1 MPSKSTIKQNEPR
14 VLTRTAIL
22 REYGLSDQTLRRL
35 IDSLELLKLPAVT
48 EHGKVLYE
56 INAQN
61 DFVLRLAKLCPFS
74 FNQFRPP
81 MLRYILLGCLTGEDD
96 DVVDGLA
103 NRGFDNRFL
112 SKDIIHELRL
122 QILVDIPAEMLDI
135 VKLARAPSTEAES
148 LMYAQLLAI
157 IGVTA
162 LYQSPDVLEQFYFS
176 DASLIHFLHQI
187 LWTHSSSAEIKA
199 ALINNTTGAQTVTA
213 EGLLLYAHI
222 FHDNEFMRD
231 ADMTKY
237 LSGLAPK
244 YRPAYRRAMSL
255 TTEDWVVESKLAQ
268 DTIVELVHMSRQ
280 LKTRIRELM
289 TSADPNARMESARLL
304 TAVLKLDDH
313 IGKAK
318 PDSVNKKIP
327 EHLKQITPEPY
338 KFEEMFQ
345 LPAELTDE
353 NKSDVG

>member
-56 INAQN
+56 VNA
-61 DFVLRLAKLCPFS
+61 DSDLILRLAKLCPFS

-96 DVVDGLA
+96 DVVDGLSG
-103 NRGFDNRFL
+103 RGFDNRYL

-122 QILVDIPAEMLDI
+122 QILVDIPVELLDV
-135 VKLARAPSTEAES
+135 VKQMRAPKTEEES
-148 LMYAQLLAI
+148 GMYAKLLAV

-176 DASLIHFLHQI
+176 DSSLLHFLHQI

-199 ALINNTTGAQTVTA
+199 ALVNNTTGARTVTA

-231 ADMTKY
+231 SDLTKY

-244 YRPAYRRAMSL
+244 YRPAYRRAMTL
-255 TTEDWVVESKLAQ
+255 TTEDWIVESKMAQ
-268 DTIVELVHMSRQ
+268 DTVVELVHMSRQ
-280 LKTRIRELM
+280 LKSRIRELM
-289 TSADPNARMESARLL
+289 ASADPNARVESARLL

-318 PDSVNKKIP
+318 PESMNKKIP

-338 KFEEMFQ
+338 KFDEMFQ
-345 LPAELTDE
+345 LPAELNGE
-353 NKSDVG
+353 NQSDVG